1 GQRKID
7 VEPIFANLKA
17 HLAFKRFSV
26 RGLSATWNEVGI
38 ALMANNLIK
47 LAKVSVNLKGYG
59 QKQEGNSRFVRISFL
74 FFIEFE
80 LCPELFLF
88 GKKHRPLLAGVE

>member
-1 GQRKID
+1 
-7 VEPIFANLKA
+7 
-17 HLAFKRFSV
+17 SV

-80 LCPELFLF
+80 LCPELFFILPNYLTSTKNP
-88 GKKHRPLLAGVE
+88 GLTKTCLPRPISKSPANLVQYF